1 MMLSDK
7 LNINLTSRF
16 ITQGLGWESRFQLRS
31 QVDRPLACRVF
42 VIVSS
47 LTFPVRK
54 LIYSWLRV
62 VRVCPVYC
70 SPNKQI
76 PAVEC
81 SCRKKL
87 PRKPNIHLI
96 GSTSNYWCQRGCVA
110 NHILWFSQTGKAVYN
125 YVLWTDRIV
134 WRY

>member
-16 ITQGLGWESRFQLRS
+16 ITQGSGWESRFQLGS
-31 QVDRPLACRVF
+31 QFGQPLTCRVF

-47 LTFPVRK
+47 LK

-81 SCRKKL
+81 SSRKKL
-87 PRKPNIHLI
+87 PRRPNIHLI

-110 NHILWFSQTGKAVYN
+110 NHILWFSQTRKAVCN
-125 YVLWTDRIV
+125 YVFWTDRIV
-134 WRY
+134 WHY

>member
-16 ITQGLGWESRFQLRS
+16 ITQGSGWESRFQLGS
-31 QVDRPLACRVF
+31 QFGRPLTCRVF

-47 LTFPVRK
+47 LK

-87 PRKPNIHLI
+87 PRRPNIHLI

-110 NHILWFSQTGKAVYN
+110 NHILWFSQTRKAVCN
-125 YVLWTDRIV
+125 YVFWTDRIV
-134 WRY
+134 WHY